1 MLFACRAVPN
11 SLRLGFLNGL
21 LMDWLLL
28 LFSNNFSTRRLLVV
42 VLLGVIWGAL
52 SAKFSLWVT
61 VPGMVVTAVVVWVLP
76 IKKKDRA
83 KQ

>member
-1 MLFACRAVPN
+1 MLFACRVVSN

>member
-1 MLFACRAVPN
+1 
-11 SLRLGFLNGL
+11 
-21 LMDWLLL
+21 MDWLLL
-28 LFSNNFSTRRLLVV
+28 LFSNNFSTKRLLLVV
-42 VLLGVIWGAL
+42 LFGVIWGAL

-61 VPGMVVTAVVVWVLP
+61 VPGMVVTAVVVWLLP